1 MKAQIDSLSPVL
13 SASATRDFEIWS
25 GSRSNPTT
33 FSNGVTALKA
43 WTASRVGYLAQAY
56 GSSLPTFRFAA
67 HLASIG
73 WQPTV
78 SGGMIAGTT
87 GESRRMEALRFQVV
101 NTALT
106 GGVQGNAYVQSLG
119 WMGYGATNAVVGT
132 TGRSLRLEAVQLRLT
147 GALATNFDLA
157 YRVHVQNVG
166 WMPWVKNGATTGTT
180 GRSLRIEAIQI
191 RLFDKT
197 P

>member
-1 MKAQIDSLSPVL
+1 
-13 SASATRDFEIWS
+13 
-25 GSRSNPTT
+25 
-33 FSNGVTALKA
+33 
-43 WTASRVGYLAQAY
+43 
-56 GSSLPTFRFAA
+56 
-67 HLASIG
+67 
-73 WQPTV
+73 
-78 SGGMIAGTT
+78 
-87 GESRRMEALRFQVV
+87 MEALRFQVV

-132 TGRSLRLEAVQLRLT
+132 SGRSLRLEAVQLRLT

-191 RLFDKT
+191 RLLDKT